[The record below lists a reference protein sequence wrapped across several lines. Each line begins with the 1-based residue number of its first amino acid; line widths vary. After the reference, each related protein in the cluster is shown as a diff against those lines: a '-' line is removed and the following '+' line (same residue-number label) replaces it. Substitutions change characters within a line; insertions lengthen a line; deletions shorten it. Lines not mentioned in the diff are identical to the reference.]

1 VKKMQ
6 DIAQVTSTAVVDSLT
21 KIISYLPNV
30 LGALVVVFIGV
41 VVAWAVKF
49 VIIKGLGFI
58 KIKKYTDAV
67 GLGNIFTEKV
77 EFVTLLGDLA
87 KWTIIIAFL
96 IPAFQVLNLDAVNEI
111 VVGILSYIPDVVKAV
126 VAIVIGAVVADLASR
141 VIRSAAASI
150 GTHTADIA
158 ADVARWAIMAFVL
171 LGALQQLNILPE
183 LISTIT
189 IGAVAFFVIAGGLAF
204 GLGGKDAAAD
214 TIANFRKRLPKQK

>member
-1 VKKMQ
+1 MQ

-21 KIISYLPNV
+21 RIISYLPNV
-30 LGALVVVFIGV
+30 LGALVVVLIGV
-41 VVAWAVKF
+41 IVAWAVKF
-49 VIIKGLGFI
+49 VIVRGLGYI
-58 KIKKYTDAV
+58 KLKKYTDAV

-141 VIRSAAASI
+141 VIRSAAATI

-158 ADVARWAIMAFVL
+158 ADVARWAIMVFVL

-183 LISTIT
+183 LVSTLT

-204 GLGGKDAAAD
+204 GLGGKEAAAD
-214 TIANFRKRLPKQK
+214 VIVKFRKRLPK